1 MGVHKAD
8 TGMTFDAALARF
20 QPVQAA
26 PIAAAEFTQRRARLQ
41 AAMREAGIGAIWL
54 DAASSLTWAFGH
66 QLGLSERIHGAIL
79 PASGAAVHISPRF
92 EEPKLRELL
101 TAAGV
106 NGPAEIAT
114 WEEDEDPFALIA
126 AQVARLAGPQARLA
140 LDPATP
146 FRFAAPLMAAHD
158 GKIEAAQG
166 VIAALRQVKS
176 QAEIALIQTAMSAS
190 WQVQRAVYD
199 GIRLG
204 MPTAEVCQFINA
216 AHKALGMKP
225 LFAAVQFG
233 QATAYPHGVPYEQY
247 LQEGDMVL
255 VDMGAVLHGY
265 CSDITRTWVYGT
277 PSQRQSEIWTAERDA
292 HAAAF
297 AAAQLG
303 RACEEVDAA
312 ARRSLEARGF
322 GPGYEVPG
330 LPHRTGHG
338 LGLDI
343 HEEPYIVK
351 GNRTVLTPG
360 MCFSIEPMLCLY
372 GECGV
377 RLEDIVFMTESGP
390 QFFCPP
396 SGSLAEPFGKAA
408 SFDGADAM

>member
-1 MGVHKAD
+1 MSSMRAGCGKS
-8 TGMTFDAALARF
+8 FDDALAGFR
-20 QPVQAA
+20 PVQAA
-26 PIAAAEFTQRRARLQ
+26 PITAAEFASRRAALQ
-41 AAMREAGIGAIWL
+41 GEMRNAGIGAIWL

-66 QLGLSERIHGAIL
+66 HLGQSERIHGAIL
-79 PASGAAVHISPRF
+79 PATGEAVHISPRF

-101 TAAGV
+101 KA
-106 NGPAEIAT
+106 PAQVST

-126 AQVARLAGPQARLA
+126 AEVARLCGPQAKLG

-146 FRFAAPLMAAHD
+146 FRFASPLMAAH
-158 GKIEAAQG
+158 GGQILAAQG
-166 VIAALRQVKS
+166 MIASLRQVKS
-176 QAEIALIQTAMSAS
+176 VAEIAIIKTAMQAS
-190 WQVQRAVYD
+190 WQVQRAVHG
-199 GIRLG
+199 GIRAG
-204 MPTAEVCQFINA
+204 MPTAEVRQFIDA
-216 AHKALGMKP
+216 AHIALGMKP
-225 LFAAVQFG
+225 LFSAVQFG
-233 QATAYPHGVPYEQY
+233 QATAYPHGVAHEQY
-247 LQEGDMVL
+247 LQDGDMVL

-277 PSQRQSEIWTAERDA
+277 PSPRQTELWNAERDA

-303 RACEEVDAA
+303 RACEDVDAA
-312 ARRSLEARGF
+312 ARASLESKGF

-351 GNRTVLTPG
+351 GNRTVLSAG

-390 QFFCPP
+390 EFFCQP
-396 SGSLAEPFGKAA
+396 SLSLAEPFGETAE
-408 SFDGADAM
+408 FGRADAM